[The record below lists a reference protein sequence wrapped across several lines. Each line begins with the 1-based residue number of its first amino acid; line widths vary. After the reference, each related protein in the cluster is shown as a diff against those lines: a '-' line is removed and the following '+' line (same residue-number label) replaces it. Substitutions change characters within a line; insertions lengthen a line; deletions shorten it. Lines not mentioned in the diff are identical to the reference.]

1 MRDPKPFSKNYFV
14 SNEQITV
21 NNYVIPTVLTSNV
34 TYFNTA
40 LKTDRVQGHGL
51 EEKLTHISLIS
62 LNISEAVIKTA
73 THKTKQSKPKGN
85 SFSLNPFYAQKLVG
99 R

>member
-1 MRDPKPFSKNYFV
+1 MRDPKPLSKNYFV

-21 NNYVIPTVLTSNV
+21 NNYVIPTVLISNV

-40 LKTDRVQGHGL
+40 LKTGKVQEHGP

-62 LNISEAVIKTA
+62 LNI
-73 THKTKQSKPKGN
+73 
-85 SFSLNPFYAQKLVG
+85 
-99 R
+99 